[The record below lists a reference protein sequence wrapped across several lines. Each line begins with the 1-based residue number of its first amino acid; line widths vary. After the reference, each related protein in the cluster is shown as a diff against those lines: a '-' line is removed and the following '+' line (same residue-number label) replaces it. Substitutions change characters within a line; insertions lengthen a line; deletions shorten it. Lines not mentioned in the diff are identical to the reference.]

1 MAIITI
7 SRGSF
12 AGGSAVARAL
22 GERLGHPCLSR
33 EDVLARAAKDY
44 DIHEEELRRTLN
56 ESPAYWQQMPGKR
69 LAYVKCLTAVLLD
82 QARDEN
88 LIYHGHVGHLLLA
101 GVAHVLRVRVIADF
115 EYRVRAAMTQADFP
129 RDKAIAHIRQV
140 DEERSRWARL
150 LYGVE
155 WHDPTQYH
163 LTLNLGQIGVASAC
177 EVIVRMSEMEEF
189 KPTAESRRQFEDLRL
204 GARVWAA
211 LAKDP
216 LTRSAGLQ
224 VVAQDGEVLITGN
237 AGSAKAIELIP
248 RLARTVAGVK
258 QVRSEA
264 GQGTDW
270 FW

>member
-12 AGGSAVARAL
+12 AGGSAVARAVS
-22 GERLGHPCLSR
+22 ERLGHPCLSR
-33 EDVLARAAKDY
+33 EDVLARAANDY
-44 DIHEEELRRTLN
+44 GIQEQELRRTLN
-56 ESPAYWQQMPGKR
+56 ESPAFWQQMPGKR

-82 QARDEN
+82 QARDGN

-101 GVAHVLRVRVIADF
+101 GVAHALRVRVVADL
-115 EYRVRAAMTQADFP
+115 EYRVRAAMTQADLT
-129 RDKAIAHIRQV
+129 REKAVAHIRQV

-163 LTLNLGQIGVASAC
+163 LTLNLGQVGVASAC
-177 EVIVRMSEMEEF
+177 EVIVRMSEMQEF
-189 KPTAESRRQFEDLRL
+189 KPTAESRRHFEDLRL
-204 GARVWAA
+204 AARVWAA

-224 VVAQDGEVLITGN
+224 VVAQEGDVLITGSV
-237 AGSAKAIELIP
+237 GSAKAIDLIP
-248 RLARTVAGVK
+248 RIASTVEGVK

-264 GQGTDW
+264 GQGADW
-270 FW
+270 YW